1 MLLAR
6 LYRIGLIQGICYAD
20 PDPPVRAGLIQGTH
34 YAGPDQP
41 VFFHITIAIGY
52 G

>member
-1 MLLAR
+1 MLAR
-6 LYRIGLIQGICYAD
+6 LYRVGLIQGIHNAG
-20 PDPPVRAGLIQGTH
+20 PDPPVRAGLIQGIH

-41 VFFHITIAIGY
+41 VLFQVTIAIGH